1 MPKKGGEDLDVTAI
15 ELWAE
20 TLVTKAEADSNESA
34 MIWIADLKRTN
45 PEYFDERLSIY
56 RKKVRDDFAKNGNA
70 LWTLLDSAKQTLMC
84 RRKALA

>member
-1 MPKKGGEDLDVTAI
+1 MTAI

-45 PEYFDERLSIY
+45 PEYFGSDYPSIEKRLGRLCKEWERLVDTS
-56 RKKVRDDFAKNGNA
+56 
-70 LWTLLDSAKQTLMC
+70 
-84 RRKALA
+84 